1 MTEPKK
7 KIRSHFATGLRG
19 RDTTFSESNAKKV
32 VLSFARG
39 ASVSEH
45 TLRECL
51 VVLFPEA
58 KANIREKAKDSKYTR
73 LVNFLEENGT
83 VTDLQVYAKFGMT
96 FPQVKTTLKHTLDI
110 ITYTT
115 RPHEWNA
122 SMTQYI
128 FHYHRKAYGIGAD
141 DWKCPEGHTRI
152 E

>member
-96 FPQVKTTLKHTLDI
+96 FPQVQAPRLSIRWTLSRIRQRGRTSGML
-110 ITYTT
+110 
-115 RPHEWNA
+115 
-122 SMTQYI
+122 SMTTV
-128 FHYHRKAYGIGAD
+128 HLSLS
-141 DWKCPEGHTRI
+141 P
-152 E
+152 